1 MNTTS
6 RSGRRGR
13 TALSV
18 ITAGITGGAIL
29 VGIAFAIDALNS
41 DSHAPTSEMATN
53 YQLWSPAPPTSFTT
67 ATDYR
72 KRPVRLCRQTW
83 R

>member
-41 DSHAPTSEMATN
+41 DSHAPTSEMAT
-53 YQLWSPAPPTSFTT
+53 YPPSLQPGAPNLVYNG
-67 ATDYR
+67 D
-72 KRPVRLCRQTW
+72 
-83 R
+83 

>member
-41 DSHAPTSEMATN
+41 DSHAPTSEMAT
-53 YQLWSPAPPTSFTT
+53 
-67 ATDYR
+67 
-72 KRPVRLCRQTW
+72 
-83 R
+83 